1 MNAAAKIRHPSAGFT
16 LLELLVVMAIIG
28 LASAIALPL
37 LSGRPS
43 DNVTLRTA
51 ADAFI
56 GAVRATRASAIE
68 RDSQA
73 VLTVDL
79 DRHTLTSPAVV
90 PRNFAPEIGA
100 ELHVAA
106 PERVSPSR
114 GGIRFYPD
122 GTSTGGDLR
131 LSLHGRDTRICVNWL
146 TGEPRVG
153 SNC

>member
-1 MNAAAKIRHPSAGFT
+1 MTNSRKTRHPCAGYT
-16 LLELLVVMAIIG
+16 LLELLVVIAIIG

-37 LSGRPS
+37 LTGKPS
-43 DNVTLRTA
+43 DSVRLHTA
-51 ADAFI
+51 ADAFA
-56 GAVRATRASAIE
+56 GAVRATRASAIQH
-68 RDSQA
+68 DAQA
-73 VLTVDL
+73 VLIVDL
-79 DRHTLTSPAVV
+79 DRHTLTSPALA

-100 ELHVAA
+100 ELRVAE

-122 GTSTGGDLR
+122 GTSTGGDLH
-131 LSLHGRDTRICVNWL
+131 LSLHGRETRICVNWL